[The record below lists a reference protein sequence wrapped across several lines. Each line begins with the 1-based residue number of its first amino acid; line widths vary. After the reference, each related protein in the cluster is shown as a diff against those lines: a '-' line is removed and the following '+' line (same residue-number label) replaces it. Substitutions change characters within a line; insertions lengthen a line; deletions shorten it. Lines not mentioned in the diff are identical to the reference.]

1 MNSHQQTLEYHHRSV
16 HHFGRYARS
25 LGYMDWDHQPNP
37 FRFFE
42 GAHRTP
48 QEVVAPAD
56 GPRLE
61 VALRE
66 GSIPPA
72 ELDPRSIGQLLGDS
86 LGLTAW
92 KRSGMARWALRAN
105 PSSGN
110 LHPTEGYL
118 IAGEEAGFSSA
129 PAVWHYQPLLHVLE
143 RRAQLAETQREAF
156 ETSVPAGTALVGL
169 SSIHLRESWK
179 YGERAFRYCHLD
191 LGHAVA
197 AVAYAAA
204 GLGWRC
210 RLLEG
215 ATDGE
220 LAELLGLAE
229 ADGLDAEHPDTL
241 LALYAKGAPEGG
253 QVLPP
258 TGLFDASSVEWCGEP
273 NSLAEAH
280 EDWPA
285 IEEVYAATT
294 KRERPPAGALEH
306 APPAIALEASC
317 RGDLRRLIHQR
328 RSAVE
333 MDGSTSI
340 GRDDFFALLAGT
352 VPGEGRVPF
361 AAFPWRPRL
370 HLALFVHRVDGLAP
384 GLYALVR
391 GGGEALESLREA
403 MDDELRWERP
413 AGCPEG
419 LSLYLLKEG
428 DCRALAADLSCSQSI
443 ASQGAFACAM
453 LSEFETSLAELGPW
467 FYRRLYWEAGAIGQA
482 LYLGAEAIGV
492 RGTGIG
498 CFFDDETH
506 RALGVKDERLRDLY
520 HFTVG
525 GPQDDPRL
533 ETLPPYEHLAGL
545 GEERGG

>member
-1 MNSHQQTLEYHHRSV
+1 MNSLEQTLEYHHRSV

-25 LGYMDWDHQPNP
+25 VGFMDWDSQPDP
-37 FRFFE
+37 FRVFE
-42 GAHRTP
+42 GAPRTP
-48 QEVVAPAD
+48 LEVIAPGD

-61 VALRE
+61 EALRE
-66 GSIPPA
+66 GAIPPA
-72 ELDPRSIGQLLGDS
+72 TLGPHSIGQLLGDS

-118 IAGEEAGFSSA
+118 IAGEEAGFEGA

-143 RRAQLAETQREAF
+143 RRAGLPEARRDELA
-156 ETSVPAGTALVGL
+156 SCLPAGTAFVGL
-169 SSIHLRESWK
+169 STIHLRESWK

-191 LGHAVA
+191 LGHAIA

-215 ATDGE
+215 ATDSE
-220 LAELLGLAE
+220 LASLLGLAE
-229 ADGLDAEHPDTL
+229 AGGLDAEHPDTL
-241 LALYAKGAPEGG
+241 LALYAKGAPEDGR
-253 QVLPP
+253 VLPP
-258 TGLFDASSVEWCGEP
+258 TGLFDVASVEWCGEP
-273 NSLAEAH
+273 NSLAETH
-280 EDWPA
+280 EPWPA
-285 IEEVYAATT
+285 IDGVYAATV
-294 KRERPPAGALEH
+294 KRERPSAGSFEH
-306 APPAIALEASC
+306 APPAIALETSC

-352 VPGEGRVPF
+352 LPGEGRVPF
-361 AAFPWRPRL
+361 AAFPWRPRV

-391 GGGEALESLREA
+391 SEGALETLRA
-403 MDDELRWERP
+403 TMNDELRWEKP
-413 AGCPEG
+413 AACPEA
-419 LSLYLLKEG
+419 LPLYLLKES
-428 DCRALAADLSCSQSI
+428 DCRALAADLSCGQSI

-453 LSEFETSLAELGPW
+453 LAELESSLAEFGPW

-533 ETLPPYEHLAGL
+533 ETLPPYGHLEGL
-545 GEERGG
+545 GEERRG